1 MAEHRPFPPS
11 SRRRSLARQ
20 AGLHAASPYV
30 VGAAAGAAVLVTL
43 GALGFALVHR
53 VGAALAAACRGH
65 AAVTPAALPETVVA
79 TALPILGAAA
89 CAALI
94 AHLAQTR
101 AVWLPRRR
109 IADAPALEA
118 GPLPR
123 ARRAA
128 GELAAAV
135 VIGGAAFAWLWSTA
149 SRIAV
154 LVALDPVAPI
164 APVAPVPPLAPSPT
178 ASQLIVGTAALLT
191 RLAALLVVAW
201 AALGLFDALVRRAAL
216 ARALAMT
223 KAEKRQDDRLA
234 GADPR
239 WQARRAAIQ
248 RGPSASDAVAGAS
261 LVLLGDDAA
270 VAIAWDPVRRPI
282 PIRTATGQGPRAAQL
297 LGLARRYRIAVHRD
311 PALAAALVDG
321 EGPVPEP
328 HWPRLAEIVAATRG
342 RDRTT

>member
-1 MAEHRPFPPS
+1 MAEHRYFPPS
-11 SRRRSLARQ
+11 PRRRSLARR

-43 GALGFALVHR
+43 SALGDALVHR
-53 VGAALAAACRGH
+53 LGAAIAAACRGH
-65 AAVTPAALPETVVA
+65 AALTPAALPETVVA
-79 TALPILGAAA
+79 TALPVLGAAA
-89 CAALI
+89 SAALI
-94 AHLAQTR
+94 GHLAQTR

-118 GPLPR
+118 GPSAR

-135 VIGGAAFAWLWSTA
+135 VIGGVAFAWLWWTA
-149 SRIAV
+149 PRIAA
-154 LVALDPVAPI
+154 LVAVDPVAPA
-164 APVAPVPPLAPSPT
+164 APAAPSPA
-178 ASQLIVGTAALLT
+178 ASRLLVGTAALLT

-201 AALGLFDALVRRAAL
+201 AALGLLDALVRHAAL

-223 KAEKRQDDRLA
+223 KAEKQTDDRLA

-239 WQARRAAIQ
+239 WRARRAAIL
-248 RGPSASDAVAGAS
+248 RGPSASEAVAGAS

-270 VAIAWDPVRRPI
+270 VAVAWDPVRRPI
-282 PIRTATGQGPRAAQL
+282 PVRTATGRGPRQAQL
-297 LGLARRYRIAVHRD
+297 LGLARRYRIAIHRD

-328 HWPRLAEIVAATRG
+328 YWPRLAEIVAATRG
-342 RDRTT
+342 RDRTA

>member
-11 SRRRSLARQ
+11 PRRRSLARR

-43 GALGFALVHR
+43 SALGDALVHR
-53 VGAALAAACRGH
+53 LGAAIAAACRGH
-65 AAVTPAALPETVVA
+65 AALTPAALPETVVA
-79 TALPILGAAA
+79 TALPVLGAAA
-89 CAALI
+89 SAALI
-94 AHLAQTR
+94 GHLAQTR

-135 VIGGAAFAWLWSTA
+135 VIGGVAFAWLWWTA
-149 SRIAV
+149 PRIAA
-154 LVALDPVAPI
+154 LVAVDPL
-164 APVAPVPPLAPSPT
+164 APVASAAPLPA
-178 ASQLIVGTAALLT
+178 ASRLLVGTAGLLT

-201 AALGLFDALVRRAAL
+201 AALGLLDALVRQAAL

-239 WQARRAAIQ
+239 WRARRAAIQ
-248 RGPSASDAVAGAS
+248 RGPSASEAVAGAA
-261 LVLLGDDAA
+261 LVLLGDDVA
-270 VAIAWDPVRRPI
+270 VAVAWDPVRRPI
-282 PIRTATGQGPRAAQL
+282 PVRTATGRGPRQAQL
-297 LGLARRYRIAVHRD
+297 LGLARRYRIAIHRD

-328 HWPRLAEIVAATRG
+328 YWPRLAEIVAATRG
-342 RDRTT
+342 RDRTA